1 MSCKGKTGKEYTNC
15 MRNYKNSFKRA
26 FPNFNQK
33 TDTVV
38 YTGGK
43 SVGEISKPH
52 SRKINNVGGKL
63 LKNKSFYYPVGGNK
77 WHAQSL
83 IKKPKKK

>member
-1 MSCKGKTGKEYTNC
+1 MSCKGKTGKEYTKC
-15 MRNYKNSFKRA
+15 MRNYKYSFQRA

-43 SVGEISKPH
+43 SVSEISKPH

-63 LKNKSFYYPVGGNK
+63 LKNESFYYPVGGNK
-77 WHAQSL
+77 WHSRSL
-83 IKKPKKK
+83 IRKPKKK